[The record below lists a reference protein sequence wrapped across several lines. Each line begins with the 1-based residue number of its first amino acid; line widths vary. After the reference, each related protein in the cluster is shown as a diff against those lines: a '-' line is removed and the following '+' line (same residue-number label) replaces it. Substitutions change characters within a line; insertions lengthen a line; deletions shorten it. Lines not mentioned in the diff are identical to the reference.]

1 VSSNDILIKA
11 ENVSKKFC
19 KNLKRSLWYGV
30 HDLKSELIGK
40 NKNRGML
47 RKDEFWAVRDVSF
60 ELKRGQCLGLIG
72 PNGSGKSTLLRMLNG
87 LIKPDEGRITARGR
101 IGALITLGAG
111 FNPILTGRENV
122 YINASILGLTKKEV
136 DKQFDAIV
144 DFAEIADF
152 IDTPVQNYSSGM
164 QVRLGF
170 AIAAQ
175 LQPDVLLLDEILAVG
190 DVGFRA
196 KCYDTIYSLLRN
208 AAVIFVSH
216 NMAHIN
222 RMCNSVL
229 LLENGIAKRFSNTAE
244 GVVAY
249 FDAAERSRNIIG
261 TKFSN
266 GQATIKNLHVKGT
279 AGEKDIFLEQPF
291 EISFNLG
298 LSPEIK
304 SVTININI
312 LSPDQTPVAFTRSQ
326 KGFIV
331 NNGKLQLVRFVI
343 PRLML
348 SPEKYS
354 LGITIFDDDRLNQL
368 LWYHNVL
375 SFKVQGDGYFGAP
388 VSLAGR
394 WHTNKSINE

>member
-1 VSSNDILIKA
+1 LLGS
-11 ENVSKKFC
+11 
-19 KNLKRSLWYGV
+19 
-30 HDLKSELIGK
+30 
-40 NKNRGML
+40 NKNRSEL
-47 RKDEFWAVRDVSF
+47 RKDEFWAVSDVSF
-60 ELKRGQCLGLIG
+60 ELRRGECIGLIG

-101 IGALITLGAG
+101 MGALITLGAG

-122 YINASILGLTKKEV
+122 YINASILGLAKKEV
-136 DKQFDAIV
+136 DEKFDAII
-144 DFAEIADF
+144 DFAEISDF
-152 IDTPVQNYSSGM
+152 IDTPVHNYSSGM

-175 LQPDVLLLDEILAVG
+175 LKPDVLLLDEILAVG

-196 KCYDTIYSLLRN
+196 KCYDAIYSLLRN

-229 LLENGIAKRFSNTAE
+229 LLEKGIAKSFNNPAD

-249 FDAAERSRNIIG
+249 FDASDRARNVVG

-266 GQATIKNLHVKGT
+266 GQATIRNLQVKGT
-279 AGEKDIFLEQPF
+279 SGENDVFIGQAF
-291 EISFNLG
+291 EISFNLE

-304 SVTININI
+304 SVSININI

-326 KGFIV
+326 KGCIT
-331 NNGKLQLVRFVI
+331 NNEKSQFVRFVT
-343 PRLML
+343 PCLTL

-354 LGITIFDDDRLNQL
+354 LGITIFDDDQLNQI

-375 SFKVQGDGYFGAP
+375 SFKVQGDTYFVAP
-388 VSLAGR
+388 VTLMGSWYTKKSAGEYER
-394 WHTNKSINE
+394 VKENVFVEKRS